1 MFFEDT
7 SWNPTVKLIA
17 VSGCISRSLSVF
29 CNRSSELISYQNIH
43 TVVDF
48 DQSTSVSVVRQ
59 NLSSNPER
67 SYQIIYQ
74 ADIAF
79 NSDFLSVSYHLKGAS
94 SQQHIHNLNIYREN
108 RSNPLFSLSVSLNFS
123 TVLCNLSG
131 TVPPV

>member
-94 SQQHIHNLNIYREN
+94 SQQHIHNLNIY
-108 RSNPLFSLSVSLNFS
+108 SVSLNFS